1 MNRRRHILFAVLS
14 LSLLLTACGNKGD
27 LAVQFSNEGL
37 IPEAYLP
44 ADLGLVV
51 SYSTR
56 DAEQFSAVES
66 MGKALGDED
75 RVSRT
80 ASETLD
86 TKLGDVGLDFEE
98 DLKPALGDQFRMI
111 YGVRPVKDGDP
122 ENFAV
127 VTLEEPSK
135 MTDVL
140 SKLADEDQLS
150 FKKLSELDA
159 YIKEDSGLY
168 MAVKDDLLLVASSGE
183 NLVTMSEMEEDSSLW
198 GSEAYQ
204 DTLESIG
211 PNYLLYGVM
220 YPSVYTDDLSLPAG
234 FSVSNIPEVVDQQV
248 MVVRAEADGLA
259 FDAWVNADKQK
270 AKEAEIAFDAV
281 PRSEPY
287 LFKEVSSDGLVAY
300 YESYG
305 LAQTF
310 EEARKLGDD
319 TASLEKA
326 EQFTQSYF
334 GMDFEDLMS
343 FMDKGYALVVHKNS
357 GVIPGITLYFDVS
370 SDKENAQA
378 FIDKVDSQLGGLLL
392 IAQSAMPGAITK
404 DTTTWGDAEFARIK
418 VDLTSLASAESPLPS
433 GLTANAI
440 ELVYGLDDD
449 RMVISL
455 ANNWDSEGE
464 MIDQS
469 ELYKNLSAKITEQ
482 DEGLILVDARGLADL
497 FKQFQSLQGSTPTS
511 TEQAEN
517 VEKFLEGFLG
527 AMAQSKTDKYE
538 SHFGG
543 FLMLAD

>member
-287 LFKEVSSDGLVAY
+287 LFKEVPSDGLVAY